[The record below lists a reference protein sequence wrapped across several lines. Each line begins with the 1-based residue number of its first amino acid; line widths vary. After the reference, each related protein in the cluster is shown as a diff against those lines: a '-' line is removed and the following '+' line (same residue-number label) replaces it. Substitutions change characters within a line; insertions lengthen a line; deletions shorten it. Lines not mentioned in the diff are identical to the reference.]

1 MLVGSDAVEH
11 DAATVLPETR
21 PRLHDIERLGAME
34 LYVLTGDQL
43 L

>member
-1 MLVGSDAVEH
+1 MIVGSDAIEH
-11 DAATVLPETR
+11 DAATVLPETVAETT
-21 PRLHDIERLGAME
+21 DIERLGAME